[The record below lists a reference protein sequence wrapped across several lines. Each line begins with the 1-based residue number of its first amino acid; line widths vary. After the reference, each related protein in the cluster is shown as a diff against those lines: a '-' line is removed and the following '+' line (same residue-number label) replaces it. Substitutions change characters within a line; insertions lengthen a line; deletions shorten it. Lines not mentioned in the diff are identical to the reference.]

1 MYLLGRNSSVIF
13 SAITIAAVIFII
25 YEDSVISN
33 ESLQSGVFR
42 DNKENFSGRLKKS
55 TISHITLRSVQEEI
69 ENASLMNSLKPPASV
84 TEEERIAW
92 FRKKLPEF
100 EIFKSNNLTEKFH
113 GRVLEFF
120 GEECEIRA
128 FMTWISPA
136 RSFGKREVLGLETF
150 FKAHPHGCLMILSR
164 TLDSRQG
171 YRVLKPL
178 LDRQVKLAAVTPDLS
193 FLFKN
198 TPAESWF
205 DSIKSGKKRPC
216 TDVVSGNWTRLNNA
230 VLIFDMNHPLL
241 LKFIEEFATTFDGNK
256 WGHNGPYLVSRV
268 VQRVENRPG
277 FNFTVLP
284 PSAFYPV
291 HWNNIGG
298 LFKLP
303 ENRVGLRW
311 VKAKLLQLSGQTY
324 GVHLWNKQS
333 SRLKID
339 EGSVMGRLI
348 SDHCVICEQ
357 IYSS

>member
-13 SAITIAAVIFII
+13 SAITIAA
-25 YEDSVISN
+25 SS
-33 ESLQSGVFR
+33 SM
-42 DNKENFSGRLKKS
+42 K
-55 TISHITLRSVQEEI
+55 TI

-100 EIFKSNNLTEKFH
+100 KIFKSNNLTEKFH

-128 FMTWISPA
+128 FMTSISPA
-136 RSFGKREVLGLETF
+136 RSFGKREVLSLETF

-164 TLDSRQG
+164 TLDSRHG

-178 LDRQVKLAAVTPDLS
+178 LDRQVKLAAVTPGLS

-198 TPAESWF
+198 TPVESWF
-205 DSIKSGKKRPC
+205 DSIKSGNKDPGEIPLAQNLSNLIRLAVLYKYGGVYLDTDFIILKSLKGLKNSIGAQS

-241 LKFIEEFATTFDGNK
+241 LKFIEEFATTFD
-256 WGHNGPYLVSRV
+256 
-268 VQRVENRPG
+268 
-277 FNFTVLP
+277 VLP

-303 ENRVGLRW
+303 ENRAGLRW

-324 GVHLWNKQS
+324 GIT
-333 SRLKID
+333 KIFFCMLEFVLITD
-339 EGSVMGRLI
+339 PEKNPICLIDSQGS
-348 SDHCVICEQ
+348 
-357 IYSS
+357 